1 MGKFKCNGSHPKE
14 AEDALWAD
22 SKESHNP
29 ASYSSLYAPSKAP
42 LPLQHLTSHQS
53 HRQCRSHRYIILYF
67 LLPSPIPVP
76 KKSAN
81 PSVLQK
87 DSFANLQDNMK
98 QAIFKSS
105 VLHILM
111 VQPKDFLR
119 SQAHLISW
127 LSCTYS
133 QVSLVSSCTKD
144 PSSLHIQ
151 TSVHPLF
158 LP

>member
-1 MGKFKCNGSHPKE
+1 MSRQQGKPQ
-14 AEDALWAD
+14 
-22 SKESHNP
+22 
-29 ASYSSLYAPSKAP
+29 PSQLQ
-42 LPLQHLTSHQS
+42 LPLHPPAKHLSITASKSSKPQAM
-53 HRQCRSHRYIILYF
+53 QEPPLYYIILPPPLTHPNAEEVSY
-67 LLPSPIPVP
+67 PIC
-76 KKSAN
+76 S
-81 PSVLQK
+81 SQH
-87 DSFANLQDNMK
+87 SFTNLQDNVK

-105 VLHILM
+105 VLHIMM
-111 VQPKDFLR
+111 VQPKDHSLR

-127 LSCTYS
+127 LSCTHS

>member
-1 MGKFKCNGSHPKE
+1 MRTFKCNGFHPKE

-22 SKESHNP
+22 KESHNP
-29 ASYSSLYAPSKAP
+29 ASYISLYAPSKAP
-42 LPLQHLTSHQS
+42 LPLQCLTSHQS
-53 HRQCRSHRYIILYF
+53 HRQCRSRRYIILYF

-76 KKSAN
+76 KKSAT
-81 PSVLQK
+81 PSVLHK
-87 DSFANLQDNMK
+87 YSFTNLQDNMK

-105 VLHILM
+105 VLHIMM
-111 VQPKDFLR
+111 VQPKDHSLR
-119 SQAHLISW
+119 SQAHLVSW

-151 TSVHPLF
+151 TSVHSLF